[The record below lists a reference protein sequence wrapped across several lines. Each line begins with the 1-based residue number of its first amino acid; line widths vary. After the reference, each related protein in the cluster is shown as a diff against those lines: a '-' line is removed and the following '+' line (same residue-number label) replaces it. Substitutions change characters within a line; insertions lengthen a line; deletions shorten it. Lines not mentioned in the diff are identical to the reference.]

1 MPVSSVGIES
11 SFQLFVSSTKTMPIR
26 ILCVEDHPV
35 FREGLCTIIGSQ
47 QDMALVAQASTT
59 AEALMQFRALRPDV
73 TLMDLRLPG
82 ANGVDAI
89 VAIRGESPDARIIV
103 LTSAEGD
110 AEIQRALRAGAAAYV
125 LKSLPQDELLAI
137 VRSVHAGN
145 RYVPEDVAVRLA
157 EHLGDEALTPRE
169 LDVLRLIRDGSKN
182 KEIAACLGIAE
193 ATVNFHIK
201 NLVGKLHANDRSH
214 ALTVAIRRGMLQI

>member
-1 MPVSSVGIES
+1 
-11 SFQLFVSSTKTMPIR
+11 MPIR

-35 FREGLCTIIGSQ
+35 FLEGLCTIIGSQ

-125 LKSLPQDELLAI
+125 LKSLPQHELLAI
-137 VRSVHAGN
+137 IRSVHAGN

-201 NLVGKLHANDRSH
+201 NIVGKLHANDRSH

>member
-1 MPVSSVGIES
+1 MTRDIAAMKAE
-11 SFQLFVSSTKTMPIR
+11 MPIR

-47 QDMALVAQASTT
+47 KDMQLVAQAATV
-59 AEALMQFRALRPDV
+59 AEAMKEFRALHPDV

-125 LKSLPQDELLAI
+125 LKSLPQDKLLAI
-137 VRSVHAGN
+137 IRGVHNGN
-145 RYVPEDVAVRLA
+145 RHVPPDVAVRLA
-157 EHLGDEALTPRE
+157 EHLGDE
-169 LDVLRLIRDGSKN
+169 
-182 KEIAACLGIAE
+182 
-193 ATVNFHIK
+193 
-201 NLVGKLHANDRSH
+201 
-214 ALTVAIRRGMLQI
+214 